1 MPVPVSLDLIEI
13 ALFRNSGGKRAVMVL
28 WSRPVARLQ
37 TPAIKSFSFSN
48 FRKPCDHP
56 DVHVALGIRE
66 SLAASIFMAP
76 LE

>member
-1 MPVPVSLDLIEI
+1 
-13 ALFRNSGGKRAVMVL
+13 MVL

-37 TPAIKSFSFSN
+37 APAIKSFSFSN